1 MQNII
6 EPVKYASNGC
16 NNQTMK
22 KCCNSRLT
30 LAKMNTDNN
39 AINNDDVQLL
49 SDKISY
55 DLNRQFF

>member
-1 MQNII
+1 
-6 EPVKYASNGC
+6 
-16 NNQTMK
+16 
-22 KCCNSRLT
+22 
-30 LAKMNTDNN
+30 MNTDNN